1 MNAAADAPA
10 DRTGD
15 GRAGDGRAAGGQS
28 SPIRVRAAG
37 CVVWRP
43 GRSGPE
49 VALIHRPR
57 YDDWSFPK
65 GKLDPGEGYVQAA
78 VREVREETGYPVVL
92 GRRLPTQVYDVSFG
106 GPARMKRVKYWAAQA
121 AVDAD
126 FEPNS
131 EVDRLEWLGLP
142 AARDRLTRQTDR
154 DLLQAFTAAPVDTV
168 PVMLLRHADAVPR
181 KRWDGEERDRP
192 LTAEGRADAEALV
205 PVLAAYGHAL
215 LTASPY
221 ARCVATLKPSAR
233 SAGAELI
240 LEPSL
245 GEAADPDA
253 ARAWLRQAL
262 KSGRTT
268 IACTHRPVLPE
279 LLAESP
285 LGQAVHSGRR
295 ALAPAEAWVLHTRDG
310 HVVAVDRLKG

>member
-1 MNAAADAPA
+1 MNTADDAARSADE
-10 DRTGD
+10 
-15 GRAGDGRAAGGQS
+15 QS
-28 SPIRVRAAG
+28 SAIRVRAAG

-43 GRSGPE
+43 GRTGPE

-65 GKLDPGEGYVQAA
+65 GKLDPGEGYVEAA

-106 GPARMKRVKYWAAQA
+106 GAARMKRVKYWAAQA

-126 FEPNS
+126 FQPNS
-131 EVDRLEWLGLP
+131 EVDRLEWLPLP
-142 AARDRLTRQTDR
+142 AAHDRLTRQTDR
-154 DLLQAFTAAPVDTV
+154 DLLQAFSAAPVDTV
-168 PVMLLRHADAVPR
+168 PVLLLRHADALPR
-181 KRWDGEERDRP
+181 KRWDGDELDRP
-192 LTAEGRADAEALV
+192 LTTAGQAEAEALV
-205 PVLAAYGHAL
+205 PVLAAYGDAL
-215 LTASPY
+215 LTASPF
-221 ARCVATLKPSAR
+221 ARCVATLKPTVR

-240 LEPSL
+240 LEPAL
-245 GEAADPDA
+245 GEGADPKA
-253 ARAWLRQAL
+253 GRAWLRQAL

-285 LGQAVHSGRR
+285 LAQA
-295 ALAPAEAWVLHTRDG
+295 AEAWVLHVRDG
-310 HVVAVDRLKG
+310 HVVAVDRMKV

>member
-1 MNAAADAPA
+1 MNAADADDAAEDSPA
-10 DRTGD
+10 
-15 GRAGDGRAAGGQS
+15 
-28 SPIRVRAAG
+28 IRVRAAG
-37 CVVWRP
+37 CVLWRP
-43 GRSGPE
+43 GRTGPE

-65 GKLDPGEGYVQAA
+65 GKLDHGEGYVQAA

-131 EVDRLEWLGLP
+131 EVDRLDWLDLP
-142 AARDRLTRQTDR
+142 AAPARLTRQTDR
-154 DLLQAFTAAPVDTV
+154 DLLRAFAAAPVDTV
-168 PVMLLRHADAVPR
+168 PVMLLRHAEAVPR
-181 KRWDGEERDRP
+181 KRWDGAEQERP
-192 LTAEGRADAEALV
+192 LTPEGRIQARALV
-205 PVLAAYGHAL
+205 PVLAAYGDAA

-221 ARCVATLKPSAR
+221 ARCVTTLQPTAESAR
-233 SAGAELI
+233 ADLA
-240 LEPSL
+240 LEPAL
-245 GEAADPDA
+245 GEDADPDA
-253 ARAWLRQAL
+253 GRAWLRQVL
-262 KSGRTT
+262 KSGHATVG
-268 IACTHRPVLPE
+268 CTHRPVLPE

-295 ALAPAEAWVLHTRDG
+295 ALAPAEAWVLHVREG
-310 HVVAVDRLKG
+310 GVVAVDRLKA

>member
-1 MNAAADAPA
+1 MNAADE
-10 DRTGD
+10 
-15 GRAGDGRAAGGQS
+15 AAGQTA
-28 SPIRVRAAG
+28 PIQVRAAG

-43 GRSGPE
+43 GPAGPE

-106 GPARMKRVKYWAAQA
+106 GAARMKRVKYWAAQA
-121 AVDAD
+121 AVDSD
-126 FEPNS
+126 FQPNS
-131 EVDRLEWLGLP
+131 EVDRLEWLPLA

-154 DLLQAFTAAPVDTV
+154 DLLLAFRAAPVDTV
-168 PVMLLRHADAVPR
+168 PVLLLRHAEAVPR
-181 KRWDGEERDRP
+181 KRWDGEELERP
-192 LTAEGRADAEALV
+192 LTGRGRDDAEALV
-205 PVLAAYGHAL
+205 PMLAAYGQAA
-215 LTASPY
+215 LTASPF

-233 SAGAELI
+233 SAGAAMA
-240 LEPSL
+240 LEPAL
-245 GEAADPDA
+245 AEGADPDA
-253 ARAWLRQAL
+253 GRAWLREAL
-262 KSGRTT
+262 KSGHTT

-295 ALAPAEAWVLHTRDG
+295 ALAPAEAWVLHARDG
-310 HVVAVDRLKG
+310 HVVAIDRLKL

>member
-1 MNAAADAPA
+1 MNAA
-10 DRTGD
+10 D
-15 GRAGDGRAAGGQS
+15 GAAGQPA
-28 SPIRVRAAG
+28 PIRVRAAG

-43 GRSGPE
+43 GPAGPE

-126 FEPNS
+126 FQPNS
-131 EVDRLEWLGLP
+131 EVDRLEWLALP
-142 AARDRLTRQTDR
+142 DAPARLTRQTDR
-154 DLLQAFTAAPVDTV
+154 DLLQAFAAAPVDTV
-168 PVMLLRHADAVPR
+168 PVLLLRHAEAVPR
-181 KRWDGEERDRP
+181 KRWDGQERDRP
-192 LTAEGRADAEALV
+192 LTRRGRDDAEALV
-205 PVLAAYGHAL
+205 PVLAAYGEAD
-215 LTASPY
+215 LTASPF
-221 ARCVATLKPSAR
+221 ARCLATLKPTAR
-233 SAGAELI
+233 SAGAA
-240 LEPSL
+240 LEVEPAL
-245 GEAADPDA
+245 GEGSDPDTG
-253 ARAWLRQAL
+253 RAWLRGVL

-268 IACTHRPVLPE
+268 VACTHRPVLPE

-285 LGQAVHSGRR
+285 LAQAVHSGRR
-295 ALAPAEAWVLHTRDG
+295 ALAPAEAWVLHARDG
-310 HVVAVDRLKG
+310 HVVAVDRMRL

>member
-10 DRTGD
+10 DRTG
-15 GRAGDGRAAGGQS
+15 GGAAGDGRTAGGQS
-28 SPIRVRAAG
+28 RPIRVRAAG

-43 GRSGPE
+43 GRTGTE

-65 GKLDPGEGYVQAA
+65 GKLDAGEGYVQAA
-78 VREVREETGYPVVL
+78 IREVHEETGYPVVL

-126 FEPNS
+126 FQPNS
-131 EVDRLEWLGLP
+131 EVDRLEWLAP
-142 AARDRLTRQTDR
+142 AAARDRLTRQTDR

-168 PVMLLRHADAVPR
+168 PVILLRHAVAVPR

-192 LTAEGRADAEALV
+192 LLPEGRAVAEALV
-205 PVLAAYGHAL
+205 PVLTAYGAAL
-215 LTASPY
+215 LIASPY
-221 ARCVATLKPSAR
+221 ARCVATLKPTAR
-233 SAGAELI
+233 SAGADLT
-240 LEPSL
+240 LEPAL
-245 GEAADPDA
+245 GQDADPDA
-253 ARAWLRQAL
+253 ARAWVRQAV
-262 KSGRTT
+262 KSGQTT

-279 LLAESP
+279 LLAESR
-285 LGQAVHSGRR
+285 LGRAVHSGRR
-295 ALAPAEAWVLHTRDG
+295 ALAPGEAWVLHTRDG
-310 HVVAVDRLKG
+310 RVVAVDRQKV